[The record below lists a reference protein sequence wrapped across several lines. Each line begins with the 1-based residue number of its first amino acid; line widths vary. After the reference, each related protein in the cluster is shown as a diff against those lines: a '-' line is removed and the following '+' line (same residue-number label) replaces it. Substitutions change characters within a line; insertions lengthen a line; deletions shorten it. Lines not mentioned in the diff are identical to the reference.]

1 MQTSVTDKGIFLIS
15 SDETYNEAAKN
26 GFRGD
31 LVKEYDWNG
40 LFVTDY
46 RLPFP
51 VSAFCVA
58 ENALYAVS
66 EDIGGTVIARV
77 PLSSK

>member
-1 MQTSVTDKGIFLIS
+1 M
-15 SDETYNEAAKN
+15 
-26 GFRGD
+26 
-31 LVKEYDWNG
+31 KEYDCNG
-40 LFVTDY
+40 SFGTDY

-58 ENALYAVS
+58 EIVLYAVS
-66 EDIGGTVIARV
+66 EDIGGTVIVRV

>member
-1 MQTSVTDKGIFLIS
+1 M
-15 SDETYNEAAKN
+15 
-26 GFRGD
+26 
-31 LVKEYDWNG
+31 KEYDWNG
-40 LFVTDY
+40 SFVTDY

-58 ENALYAVS
+58 ENVLYAVS
-66 EDIGGTVIARV
+66 EDIGGTVIVRV